1 MQQLTW
7 LQDKMR
13 LLWNPSFFLDTI
25 PQTMCSL
32 KYKCETVYN
41 NIAWVASVM

>member
-7 LQDKMR
+7 LQDQMKDF
-13 LLWNPSFFLDTI
+13 WDTI

-41 NIAWVASVM
+41 NIVWVASVM